1 MEEDF
6 SGDVELR
13 EIPIL
18 PFLLLSLKRVVAN
31 HPRTIISQLVG
42 LDQLSTIDCA
52 ARLSN

>member
-18 PFLLLSLKRVVAN
+18 PFLLLSSKSSAN

-42 LDQLSTIDCA
+42 VDQLSTIDCA